1 MLIILDW
8 VLYFGTLQ
16 CPDRVPKITSSLWL
30 NFPFHRILHPHTYF
44 AWYYY
49 LVFRCAM
56 MWTCLAKFAM
66 MSLRRFV
73 TMFLQPWPSM
83 WTMNSAPM
91 LVQGNVLQ
99 PPDKSVQM
107 LSSRFQG
114 RLMKQNARLNTP
126 KSVAN
131 PVVVD
136 TETNLIFKLLWRL
149 VDFM

>member
-1 MLIILDW
+1 M
-8 VLYFGTLQ
+8 G
-16 CPDRVPKITSSLWL
+16 
-30 NFPFHRILHPHTYF
+30 
-44 AWYYY
+44 
-49 LVFRCAM
+49 
-56 MWTCLAKFAM
+56 

-73 TMFLQPWPSM
+73 TMFLQPCPSM
-83 WTMNSAPM
+83 WTMNNAPM

-136 TETNLIFKLLWRL
+136 METDVIFKLLCRIS
-149 VDFM
+149 VDLKLKIHLSSHKKK